1 MLKAN
6 YTPPQHPRTKAHR
19 HPSVRRAVAVDI
31 SPSPVVPCRRVVR
44 LLIIYVLK
52 SPSPCVCVT
61 DGRNAIRTDVPSPA
75 INVSRHDDK
84 GTLTFRARRNERRRT
99 YARWNRYVRT
109 HTPNTHGNTHRDT
122 HMYNTI
128 HTHIYKYIYI
138 YRLKLISSTLL
149 RWRYNARNLCSSVA
163 RKLLA
168 HKRTNKI

>member
-6 YTPPQHPRTKAHR
+6 YTSPQHPRTKAHR
-19 HPSVRRAVAVDI
+19 HLSVRRAVAVDI

-52 SPSPCVCVT
+52 SPSPCVWQT
-61 DGRNAIRTDVPSPA
+61 DPTRSVRTFPHLRA
-75 INVSRHDDK
+75 
-84 GTLTFRARRNERRRT
+84 TFRATTTKGRWHFALEKRT
-99 YARWNRYVRT
+99 SSDVHALKQIRT
-109 HTPNTHGNTHRDT
+109 HTHAKTHTE
-122 HMYNTI
+122 I
-128 HTHIYKYIYI
+128 HTEIHICTIQLTHTYINIYI

>member
-19 HPSVRRAVAVDI
+19 HHSVRRAVAANI
-31 SPSPVVPCRRVVR
+31 SPPPVVPCRRVVR

-84 GTLTFRARRNERRRT
+84 GTLTFRARETNVVGRTRVETDT
-99 YARWNRYVRT
+99 YAHTRQT
-109 HTPNTHGNTHRDT
+109 HTEIHTEIHIC
-122 HMYNTI
+122 TI
-128 HTHIYKYIYI
+128 QLTHIYKYIYI